1 MMNRRFLSDQHFAKF
16 AAGIMVS
23 FGFAG
28 ALTLKLVAQ
37 PPPAESR
44 GSVEDMTRDEAM
56 LRAMIENAKTS
67 TWQENIENAS
77 MAQSRFMLPGSASSG
92 SEKDRQDRFIHDI
105 SQRRDEIM
113 EREEARKREEKERV
127 ERFSTWKRS

>member
-1 MMNRRFLSDQHFAKF
+1 MNRRFLSDQNFPKF
-16 AAGIMVS
+16 AVGIMAS
-23 FGFAG
+23 FGIAG

-37 PPPAESR
+37 PPPESR
-44 GSVEDMTRDEAM
+44 GNVEDVTKDEAM

-77 MAQSRFMLPGSASSG
+77 MAQSRFMLPGSTSSG
-92 SEKDRQDRFIHDI
+92 SEKDRQDRFINDI

-113 EREEARKREEKERV
+113 EREEARKRKEKERV
-127 ERFSTWKRS
+127 ETFSTWKRS